1 MVSVATFVS
10 DSAPYLLSGSLHC
23 QKSFRFMHGTAAVPS
38 GPTTQKAY
46 QYDEH
51 LTISDADSCIYALL
65 VAE

>member
-1 MVSVATFVS
+1 
-10 DSAPYLLSGSLHC
+10 
-23 QKSFRFMHGTAAVPS
+23 MHGTAAVPS